1 MKLKTFNQNNLPV
14 APKGKPVI
22 RLSLPSGLITF
33 SPKAGEILNLTQHSH
48 VELCQNEDVPSD
60 WYLHV
65 TNAPPGFPIRRKD
78 AKTGYNFNCTSVVR
92 KFFGEI
98 KFEGKACSYPISQ
111 TPEVVNGEKYFY
123 ILIKNPINEK

>member
-1 MKLKTFNQNNLPV
+1 MKLKTFNQKNLPV
-14 APKGKPVI
+14 APKGKPVV

-65 TNAPPGFPIRRKD
+65 TNAPRIPNPSKGCQDRLQLQLHLGRQEILWRNKIRGESLFLSYITNSGGCRRRKVFLHF
-78 AKTGYNFNCTSVVR
+78 K
-92 KFFGEI
+92 
-98 KFEGKACSYPISQ
+98 
-111 TPEVVNGEKYFY
+111 
-123 ILIKNPINEK
+123 